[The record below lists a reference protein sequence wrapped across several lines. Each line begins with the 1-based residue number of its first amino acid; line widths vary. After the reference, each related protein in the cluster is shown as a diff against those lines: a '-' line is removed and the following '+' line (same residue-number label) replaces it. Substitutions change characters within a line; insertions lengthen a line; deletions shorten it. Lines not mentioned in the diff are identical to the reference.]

1 MARLRSSTSSAPTPS
16 ARMRKS
22 PRIWAKCCG
31 ACRATT
37 TPAASLIRRSP
48 PIPRTR
54 SSSTLRAA
62 WASDESRA
70 PVTRARAAPPQPARG
85 HGGRLGARGLRTDR
99 PARNRQ
105 CGAAPAAA
113 GLPARR
119 QNVRHRRSPG
129 RQWARRMGARPA
141 NRPPDPAQPARPDR
155 RPSRQRPRWR
165 PPLERGR
172 HPARR
177 TQRRRA
183 AARGAGHRSAVCP
196 PAALGA
202 GCPRGRRANPRAR
215 RPRAPATGHRP
226 GLADRLPRL
235 RRRPPRGATRSPRH
249 FARRRAHPPDHRF
262 MDRPA
267 LTSPQPQPQT
277 QPLGDDVP
285 AQLIACP
292 APAKLNLFLHV
303 VGRRADGYHLLQ
315 TAFRLLDWGDTLDF
329 ALRTDG
335 CIRRANDVP
344 GVAEADDLV
353 VRAARLLQ
361 AHTGSALGADITVH
375 KVLPMG
381 GGLGGGSSDAA
392 TTLVA
397 LNRLWATGLS
407 RAELQ
412 TLGLALGA
420 DVPVFVFGR
429 DAFAEGV

>member
-1 MARLRSSTSSAPTPS
+1 
-16 ARMRKS
+16 
-22 PRIWAKCCG
+22 
-31 ACRATT
+31 
-37 TPAASLIRRSP
+37 
-48 PIPRTR
+48 
-54 SSSTLRAA
+54 
-62 WASDESRA
+62 
-70 PVTRARAAPPQPARG
+70 
-85 HGGRLGARGLRTDR
+85 
-99 PARNRQ
+99 
-105 CGAAPAAA
+105 
-113 GLPARR
+113 
-119 QNVRHRRSPG
+119 
-129 RQWARRMGARPA
+129 
-141 NRPPDPAQPARPDR
+141 
-155 RPSRQRPRWR
+155 
-165 PPLERGR
+165 
-172 HPARR
+172 
-177 TQRRRA
+177 
-183 AARGAGHRSAVCP
+183 
-196 PAALGA
+196 
-202 GCPRGRRANPRAR
+202 
-215 RPRAPATGHRP
+215 
-226 GLADRLPRL
+226 
-235 RRRPPRGATRSPRH
+235 
-249 FARRRAHPPDHRF
+249 

-429 DAFAEGV
+429 DAFAEGVGEALQPLALPPAWYVVVSPGVSVPTAEIFSAEDLTRNTAPIKMADFAPSTTRSDLQAVACSRYPEVQRAIDWLDAYAPALMTGSGACVFAEVPSEAEADRITKSCPPRWKAWKVRSLTRHPLYEWLQ

>member
-1 MARLRSSTSSAPTPS
+1 
-16 ARMRKS
+16 
-22 PRIWAKCCG
+22 
-31 ACRATT
+31 
-37 TPAASLIRRSP
+37 
-48 PIPRTR
+48 
-54 SSSTLRAA
+54 
-62 WASDESRA
+62 
-70 PVTRARAAPPQPARG
+70 
-85 HGGRLGARGLRTDR
+85 
-99 PARNRQ
+99 
-105 CGAAPAAA
+105 
-113 GLPARR
+113 
-119 QNVRHRRSPG
+119 
-129 RQWARRMGARPA
+129 
-141 NRPPDPAQPARPDR
+141 
-155 RPSRQRPRWR
+155 
-165 PPLERGR
+165 
-172 HPARR
+172 
-177 TQRRRA
+177 
-183 AARGAGHRSAVCP
+183 
-196 PAALGA
+196 
-202 GCPRGRRANPRAR
+202 
-215 RPRAPATGHRP
+215 
-226 GLADRLPRL
+226 
-235 RRRPPRGATRSPRH
+235 
-249 FARRRAHPPDHRF
+249 

-267 LTSPQPQPQT
+267 LTSPLRQP

-285 AQLIACP
+285 ACLIACP

-429 DAFAEGV
+429 DAFAEGVGEALQPLALPPAWYVVVSPGVSVPTAEIFSAEDLTRNTAPIKMADFAPSTTRSDLQAVACSRYPEVQRAIDWLDAYAPALMTGSGACVFAEVPSEAEADRITKNCPPRWKAWKVRSLTRHPLYEWLQ

>member
-1 MARLRSSTSSAPTPS
+1 
-16 ARMRKS
+16 
-22 PRIWAKCCG
+22 
-31 ACRATT
+31 
-37 TPAASLIRRSP
+37 
-48 PIPRTR
+48 
-54 SSSTLRAA
+54 
-62 WASDESRA
+62 
-70 PVTRARAAPPQPARG
+70 
-85 HGGRLGARGLRTDR
+85 
-99 PARNRQ
+99 
-105 CGAAPAAA
+105 
-113 GLPARR
+113 
-119 QNVRHRRSPG
+119 
-129 RQWARRMGARPA
+129 
-141 NRPPDPAQPARPDR
+141 
-155 RPSRQRPRWR
+155 
-165 PPLERGR
+165 
-172 HPARR
+172 
-177 TQRRRA
+177 
-183 AARGAGHRSAVCP
+183 
-196 PAALGA
+196 
-202 GCPRGRRANPRAR
+202 
-215 RPRAPATGHRP
+215 
-226 GLADRLPRL
+226 
-235 RRRPPRGATRSPRH
+235 
-249 FARRRAHPPDHRF
+249 

-267 LTSPQPQPQT
+267 LTSPQPQPQPQT

-375 KVLPMG
+375 KALPMG

-429 DAFAEGV
+429 DAFAEGVGEALQPLALPPAWYVVVSPGVSVPTAEIFSAEDLTRNTAPIKMADFAPSTTRSDLQAVACSRYPEVQRAIDWLDAYAPALMTGSGACVFAEVPSEAEADRITKNCPPQWKAWKVRSLTRHPLYEWLQ

>member
-1 MARLRSSTSSAPTPS
+1 
-16 ARMRKS
+16 
-22 PRIWAKCCG
+22 
-31 ACRATT
+31 
-37 TPAASLIRRSP
+37 
-48 PIPRTR
+48 
-54 SSSTLRAA
+54 
-62 WASDESRA
+62 
-70 PVTRARAAPPQPARG
+70 
-85 HGGRLGARGLRTDR
+85 
-99 PARNRQ
+99 
-105 CGAAPAAA
+105 
-113 GLPARR
+113 
-119 QNVRHRRSPG
+119 
-129 RQWARRMGARPA
+129 
-141 NRPPDPAQPARPDR
+141 
-155 RPSRQRPRWR
+155 
-165 PPLERGR
+165 
-172 HPARR
+172 
-177 TQRRRA
+177 
-183 AARGAGHRSAVCP
+183 
-196 PAALGA
+196 
-202 GCPRGRRANPRAR
+202 
-215 RPRAPATGHRP
+215 
-226 GLADRLPRL
+226 
-235 RRRPPRGATRSPRH
+235 
-249 FARRRAHPPDHRF
+249 

-267 LTSPQPQPQT
+267 LTSPQPQP

-429 DAFAEGV
+429 DAFAEGVGEALQPLALPPAWYVVVSPGVSVPTAEIFSAEDLTRNTAPIKMADFAPSTTRNDLQAVACSRYPEVQRAIDWLDAYAPALMTGSGACVFAEVPSEAEADRITKNCPPQWKAWKVRSLTRHPLYEWLQ